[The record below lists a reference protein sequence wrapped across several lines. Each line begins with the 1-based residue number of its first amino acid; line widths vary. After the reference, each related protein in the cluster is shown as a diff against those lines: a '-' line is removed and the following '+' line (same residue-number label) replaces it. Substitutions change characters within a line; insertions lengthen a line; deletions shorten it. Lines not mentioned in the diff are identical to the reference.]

1 MVRSLMPV
9 LALVLLVLAARVSSG
24 QEEHPAAPHD
34 SAAHSDVEGAHGEHG
49 PMDQTFE
56 EPPRRQQSF
65 LVWVIGSLGW
75 KYVLLLPVS
84 ALFSFVLTAVLVTAG
99 KGKTT
104 GAAVAFAVAIPLLV
118 GIFGLLDGLVAS
130 FMVIANSSTIV
141 KPSEWSEGFSTGL
154 VTPLIGM
161 LLMAPSYILATAGLS
176 IRALKGDAKP

>member
-9 LALVLLVLAARVSSG
+9 LALVLLVLLVRVGSS
-24 QEEHPAAPHD
+24 QEEHPAHPHD
-34 SAAHSDVEGAHGEHG
+34 SEHAAMEEGHAEHA
-49 PMDQTFE
+49 PEDPSYE
-56 EPPRRQQSF
+56 EVAPAQQQSF
-65 LVWVIGSLGW
+65 LVWLVRSLGW

-84 ALFSFVLTAVLVTAG
+84 GLFSFILTAVLVMLG

-118 GIFGLLDGLVAS
+118 GIFGMIDGLVAS

-141 KPSEWSEGFSTGL
+141 KPSEWSEGISTGL